1 MTTHDIIDRIINVV
15 VAYIAHNRISVSELP
30 SLIQKTHNT
39 LVTVIGD
46 SIKDELLTLNLTKKQ
61 ISDTI
66 KSEYLVSFIDGRK
79 YKTLKRHL
87 KSHGLT
93 PNRYKAKYDLP
104 DDYPM
109 VAPGYSIVRSRIAK
123 DIKLGQ
129 KVV

>member
-1 MTTHDIIDRIINVV
+1 MTTHDIIDRTINVV

-46 SIKDELLTLNLTKKQ
+46 SIKDEVLTLNLTKKQ